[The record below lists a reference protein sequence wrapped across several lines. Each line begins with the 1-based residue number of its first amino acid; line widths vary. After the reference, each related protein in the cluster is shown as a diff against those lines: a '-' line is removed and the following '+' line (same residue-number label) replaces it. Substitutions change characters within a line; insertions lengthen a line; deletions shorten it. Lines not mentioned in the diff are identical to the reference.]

1 KKPNII
7 DLIESKW
14 IYLSINQTTLPT
26 EIDVVVGW
34 TGKPASTKSLVND
47 VLRLRETA
55 KEQYEAFLDFSKQA
69 VEKIIYGMKYD
80 DVAMFLNGISENRQ
94 ALAIVGVHA
103 DVPIETEKLAK
114 LSDIAERFGGAGK
127 LSGAGGGDC

>member
-1 KKPNII
+1 
-7 DLIESKW
+7 
-14 IYLSINQTTLPT
+14 
-26 EIDVVVGW
+26 
-34 TGKPASTKSLVND
+34 ASTKSLVND

-103 DVPIETEKLAK
+103 GVPIETEKLAK

-127 LSGAGGGDC
+127 LSGAGGGDCGLAFIEAEVNVIEMHKAWIKEKIEPLEIKVYQGN